1 MVKTFR
7 FDTFRLS
14 LNRHGSS
21 RYVRGSFPI
30 RYGRFHEI
38 KSGPCTFQVDLNG
51 HIKYIGSRDP
61 AWPDP
66 AEWLKRTQG
75 NDWVY
80 YAAGGYDRYP
90 RVLGEHYFPCLSYP
104 TNTVLRRNPFA
115 RPAVRR
121 SHQAWFSL
129 VQEVGQLPDRDI
141 PQEAAQVLHQISSG
155 THPALAGRARA
166 LHRILGSRVRVLPPD
181 ARHVDYDV
189 IPLRISEGCSYNC
202 SFCRVKS
209 GRPFRLCTIAR
220 VRRQIK
226 ALRDFFG
233 PELHNCG
240 SVFLGQ
246 HDALQAPGDH
256 ILESAGLAWDG
267 FALDRSNL
275 QDHLLFLFGSVD
287 SLLQADDHLFS
298 SLDRLPWRTCI
309 NIGLE
314 SFDQAT
320 LDLLGK
326 PIAAEAVRAAFT
338 RMLAINCHCAS
349 VEITANIVLSTQ
361 LPDSHHTTLQD
372 VCERLGPAESAACR
386 LYCSPLEDFSE
397 PGSFFSAHAALQQRV
412 PVPLYLYI
420 IQRL

>member
-1 MVKTFR
+1 MEAFH
-7 FDTFRLS
+7 FDTFRLW
-14 LNRHGSS
+14 LNRHGSA
-21 RYVRGSFPI
+21 RYVRGSFPV
-30 RYGRFHEI
+30 RYGKFHEI
-38 KSGPCTFQVDLNG
+38 RSGPCTFQVDLNG
-51 HIKYIGSRDP
+51 HIKYIASRDP

-104 TNTVLRRNPFA
+104 TNTVLRRSPFD
-115 RPAVRR
+115 RSAVRR
-121 SHQAWFSL
+121 TRDAWFAL
-129 VQEVGQLPDRDI
+129 VDEAARMTDRDI
-141 PQEAAQVLHQISSG
+141 PSKAAQVLKQIASG
-155 THPALAGRARA
+155 TRPALAERARA
-166 LHRILGSRVRVLPPD
+166 LHAILGGRVQVLPPD
-181 ARHVDYDV
+181 VRHADYDV

-209 GRPFRLCTIAR
+209 GRPFSLRTAAQIQ
-220 VRRQIK
+220 RQIE

-246 HDALQAPGDH
+246 HDALQAPPDH
-256 ILESAGLAWDG
+256 ILASAALAWEGFTLSESA
-267 FALDRSNL
+267 L
-275 QDHLLFLFGSVD
+275 QDHMLFLFGSVD
-287 SLLQADDHLFS
+287 SLLQADEHLFS
-298 SLDRLPWRTCI
+298 SLERLPWRTCI

-320 LDLLGK
+320 LAHLGK
-326 PIAAEAVRAAFT
+326 PVAAAAVREAFA
-338 RMLAINCHCAS
+338 RMLDINRRFTS
-349 VEITANIVLSTQ
+349 VKITANIVLSGQ
-361 LPDSHHTTLQD
+361 LPETHHATLQD
-372 VCERLGPAESAACR
+372 ICEGLSPAESAVCT
-386 LYCSPLEDFSE
+386 LYCSPLEDLSE
-397 PGSFFSAHAALQQRV
+397 PGSFFSALAALQQRV